1 MENKMETTE
10 DKKVTDNRP
19 EWGGHRSGRIFGGV
33 VVMVVGGLLLARQVG
48 ADIPEWIFTWPSL
61 LIVLGLYVG
70 ARHSFKSFGWLIPIA
85 IGAFL
90 LSKEH
95 IDVDIWRYFW
105 PVVIILIGI
114 GIMFKPH
121 HRHRRQR
128 WNEER
133 WKRRWERQY
142 SHYHEGKPI
151 EGDTIDSVSIFGGTK
166 KNVISKDF
174 KGGESVC
181 MFGGLELNMSQADIN
196 GRVNLEVVQ
205 VFGGTKLVVPPHWKI
220 QADELVTVFGSIE
233 DKRHIQPGMVYDETK
248 VLVLEGTCVF
258 GGIEIR
264 SF

>member
-70 ARHSFKSFGWLIPIA
+70 ARHSFKSFGWLIPIG

-90 LSKEH
+90 LSREH
-95 IDVDIWRYFW
+95 IDLDIWRYFW

-114 GIMFKPH
+114 GIMFKP
-121 HRHRRQR
+121 RHRRQR
-128 WNEER
+128 WHEER

-142 SHYHEGKPI
+142 SHYQEGTPI
-151 EGDTIDSVSIFGGTK
+151 EGDAIETVSVFGGTK

-181 MFGGLELNMSQADIN
+181 LFGGLELNMSQADIN
-196 GRVNLEVVQ
+196 GRVKLEVVQ
-205 VFGGTKLVVPPHWKI
+205 IFGATKLVVPPHWKI
-220 QADELVTVFGSIE
+220 QADELVAVFGSIE
-233 DKRHIQPGMVYDETK
+233 DKRQIHPGMVPDETK